1 MTNSIVRFFARLHE
15 DQDGQ
20 GMVEYIL
27 VLALI
32 ALAATAGM
40 KGVATSI
47 NQAFTTVGGKVT
59 NALT

>member
-1 MTNSIVRFFARLHE
+1 MMNSVVRFFSNLHN

-40 KGVATSI
+40 GTVASQINKAFGTVGSRVSNATS
-47 NQAFTTVGGKVT
+47 
-59 NALT
+59 

>member
-1 MTNSIVRFFARLHE
+1 MKESVLRFVSDLHN
-15 DQDGQ
+15 DQSGQ

-47 NQAFTTVGGKVT
+47 NEAFNTVGGKVT

>member
-1 MTNSIVRFFARLHE
+1 MKESVLRFVSDLHS
-15 DQDGQ
+15 DQSGQ

-40 KGVATSI
+40 KSVATSI
-47 NQAFTTVGGKVT
+47 NEAFNTVGGKVT